1 MKKFYCII
9 CGKHRKFRNP
19 KISNIF
25 EKNIILSL
33 SIIYGK
39 CENENE
45 KIRKKKNINWD
56 IKNFWFNWEYK
67 ITLKICSKKT

>member
-1 MKKFYCII
+1 MVSIENLETLKYQTFSKK
-9 CGKHRKFRNP
+9 
-19 KISNIF
+19 
-25 EKNIILSL
+25 ILGL

-67 ITLKICSKKT
+67 ITLKICLKKT